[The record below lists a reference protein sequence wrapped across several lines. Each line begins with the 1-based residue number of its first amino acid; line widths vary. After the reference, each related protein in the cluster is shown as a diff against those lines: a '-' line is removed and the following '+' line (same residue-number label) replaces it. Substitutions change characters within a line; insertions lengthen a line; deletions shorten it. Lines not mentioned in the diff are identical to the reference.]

1 MLHLSKQLLDFTCT
15 GVRVAVQCFVAAHLQ
30 APLEEYIANNLTKT
44 RIVRGKKREG
54 LIRARLLG
62 FSVAKGDVVTFL
74 DSHCECTEGETSTL
88 PYFNVTVLFFSFP
101 SQVFGFM

>member
-1 MLHLSKQLLDFTCT
+1 MICDVISVLIDHLM
-15 GVRVAVQCFVAAHLQ
+15 
-30 APLEEYIANNLTKT
+30 APLEEYIARNLTKT

-74 DSHCECTEGETSTL
+74 DSHCECTEGLEHRNSC
-88 PYFNVTVLFFSFP
+88 
-101 SQVFGFM
+101 